1 MAVSTTIAVNDN
13 VTTVIQHMVSAVNL
27 MIAAY
32 SDLQGNMD
40 EGLNTSTIEAAREEM
55 TQAGA
60 AAQLLGNDSGAAGSG
75 IRDLSDEERNAENS
89 TKQFKEAMEKLAAA
103 LAIKKVISDSI
114 NATKDF
120 IGSMNTQLEA
130 EIKLQTVM
138 RQRMDATNAQVKSI
152 KDLASAQQ
160 KIGVIGDEVQLAG
173 AQQLATFLNTSTALK
188 ELIPAMNNL
197 AVQQNGVNVSAGDMV
212 SIGNMM
218 GKVMQGSTSAL
229 TRVGITFTE
238 AQEKA
243 LKYGN
248 EEERAATLAQV
259 ITDNVGEMN
268 SVLAQTP
275 EGKAA
280 QMAND
285 FGDLKEIVGAEI
297 TPAMISFYDAL
308 NNAMPVAEAG
318 MNAFAIVATVV
329 LDVLTGIVNG
339 IEWVYEA
346 AEPIIVGLAPAIAAI
361 AATLVFGA
369 AVWGVY
375 SLATSV
381 ATTVTAI
388 FASAQWAAV
397 APIILSF
404 LYISLIIAA
413 LYAVVGAYNKSAGAS
428 VSATGI
434 IVGGVRGVLAVI
446 QNGVIFMYNIIANVA
461 NFLANVFNNPI
472 ASVEIAFLDM
482 ATTVLG
488 YIRSIASGIETLLN
502 AIPGVNVSITGF
514 LDNIM
519 DLAKTKSSEIKTEY
533 DWKEVVQNKDFIDVG
548 DAVVSGYNWGAGLA
562 GKISSFSIGDFVEG
576 IGTEGAGALS
586 NIADN
591 TGKTADN
598 TGKSA
603 DSLDVSK
610 EQLQYLRD
618 IAERDVINRFTTDN
632 FKFEFTNNNNARN
645 IDGVV
650 DKFADEL
657 REYLNGGGEGAPAV
671 V

>member
-488 YIRSIASGIETLLN
+488 CIRSIASGIETLLN

>member
-275 EGKAA
+275 EGKAS

-428 VSATGI
+428 ISATGI

-519 DLAKTKSSEIKTEY
+519 DLAKTKSSEIKKES

>member
-13 VTTVIQHMVSAVNL
+13 VTTVIQHMVSTVNL

-60 AAQLLGNDSGAAGSG
+60 AAQFLGNDSGAAGSS

-428 VSATGI
+428 ISATGI

-519 DLAKTKSSEIKTEY
+519 DLAKTKSSEIKTES